1 MRGVGKMAY
10 SIFVELT
17 PPSLRDTSPIFLR
30 CKNTVE
36 EEERHFLFQNKNGFV
51 HLSPAMS
58 RSIVGYRNLKS
69 KQGKRVIL
77 LNHSPCVPVRNIG
90 GVPTGRGG

>member
-1 MRGVGKMAY
+1 MAY

-58 RSIVGYRNLKS
+58 RSITGYRNLKS
-69 KQGKRVIL
+69 KQGKREIL
-77 LNHSPCVPVRNIG
+77 PNLSPCVA
-90 GVPTGRGG
+90 

>member
-1 MRGVGKMAY
+1 MLRSTAEEEEKLDYFHCGY
-10 SIFVELT
+10 FLT

-58 RSIVGYRNLKS
+58 RSITGYRNLKS
-69 KQGKRVIL
+69 KQGKREIL
-77 LNHSPCVPVRNIG
+77 PNLPP
-90 GVPTGRGG
+90 GVA